1 MIRTTTTKNE
11 NLNEKMT
18 KKELAELL
26 KYSSPREIYV
36 ITWNNILKKLFCP
49 FEVKVLSDIGTLEK
63 GQVVLVQEVKVTL
76 ELKTVFII
84 ENRAY
89 YYHHFHIVL

>member
-1 MIRTTTTKNE
+1 
-11 NLNEKMT
+11 MT

-36 ITWNNILKKLFCP
+36 ITWNNALKRLFCP
-49 FEVKVLSDIGTLEK
+49 FRVKVLQDIGTLKK
-63 GQVVLVQEVKVTL
+63 GQVVLVQEIKVTL

-84 ENRAY
+84 KNEAFY
-89 YYHHFHIVL
+89 YYHFDILV

>member
-1 MIRTTTTKNE
+1 
-11 NLNEKMT
+11 MT

-36 ITWNNILKKLFCP
+36 ITWNNILKRLFCP
-49 FEVKVLSDIGTLEK
+49 FEVKVLQDIGTLK
-63 GQVVLVQEVKVTL
+63 TGQFVFVDEIKVTI

-84 ENRAY
+84 DTKAY
-89 YYHHFHIVL
+89 YYYHFEIII

>member
-1 MIRTTTTKNE
+1 
-11 NLNEKMT
+11 MT

-36 ITWNNILKKLFCP
+36 ITWNNILKRLFCP
-49 FEVKVLSDIGTLEK
+49 FEVQVLQDIGTLK
-63 GQVVLVQEVKVTL
+63 TGQFVFVDEIKVTI

-84 ENRAY
+84 DTKAY
-89 YYHHFHIVL
+89 YYYHFEIVI

>member
-1 MIRTTTTKNE
+1 
-11 NLNEKMT
+11 MT

-36 ITWNNILKKLFCP
+36 ITWNNVLKRLFCP
-49 FEVKVLSDIGTLEK
+49 FRVKVLQDIGTLKK
-63 GQVVLVQEVKVTL
+63 GQIVLVQEIKITL

-84 ENRAY
+84 KNEAFY
-89 YYHHFHIVL
+89 YYHFDILV

>member
-1 MIRTTTTKNE
+1 
-11 NLNEKMT
+11 MT

-36 ITWNNILKKLFCP
+36 ITWNNVLKRLFCP
-49 FEVKVLSDIGTLEK
+49 FRVKVLQDIGTLKK
-63 GQVVLVQEVKVTL
+63 GQIVLVQEIKVTL

-84 ENRAY
+84 KNEAFY
-89 YYHHFHIVL
+89 YYHFDILV